1 MKCLSILPPGGENP
15 ISPRPRHDS
24 PGEAISK
31 IYEAGLQPLVSDGG
45 CNPGALPRAAMRT
58 RFQRSLHRSECR
70 SRGRSPASCQPGAKP
85 QVCTRTREPGAE
97 GPPHAGPGAE
107 GPLHASLGRS
117 PGFARV
123 RRNQG
128 PKARLMPV
136 QGPKARFMPAWGEA
150 PGLHAYAGTKG
161 CRPAS

>member
-1 MKCLSILPPGGENP
+1 MQSRGFAPGCYENTLPALQTSVGMPVQGP
-15 ISPRPRHDS
+15 KARFMPAW
-24 PGEAISK
+24 GEA
-31 IYEAGLQPLVSDGG
+31 
-45 CNPGALPRAAMRT
+45 
-58 RFQRSLHRSECR
+58 
-70 SRGRSPASCQPGAKP
+70 
-85 QVCTRTREPGAE
+85 
-97 GPPHAGPGAE
+97 
-107 GPLHASLGRS
+107 

-128 PKARLMPV
+128 LQARLMPV